1 MCIES
6 LLFQYTK
13 GVARNSFVLIGVVIE
28 LDILQEGI
36 VIALY
41 PLSTSN
47 DFYRLMMM
55 VLYVYSFSIV
65 SMYQRCS

>member
-1 MCIES
+1 M
-6 LLFQYTK
+6 FQYTK

-41 PLSTSN
+41 PLSTST
-47 DFYRLMMM
+47 DLYILMMM
-55 VLYVYSFSIV
+55 VLYLYRVSIV
-65 SMYQRCS
+65 SIHQVRS

>member
-1 MCIES
+1 
-6 LLFQYTK
+6 LFQYTK

-41 PLSTSN
+41 PLSTST
-47 DFYRLMMM
+47 DLYILMMI
-55 VLYVYSFSIV
+55 VLYLYRVSIV
-65 SMYQRCS
+65 SIHQGRS

>member
-41 PLSTSN
+41 PLSTST
-47 DFYRLMMM
+47 DLYRLMMM